1 MSSKKIKTSA
11 LHASGLSTFF
21 CSIKRESVCL
31 FLENKLIM
39 QRIQQNITTE

>member
-11 LHASGLSTFF
+11 KHAPSVSIFF
-21 CSIKRESVCL
+21 CSIKRESVCF
-31 FLENKLIM
+31 FLENKLKM